1 MNTTAEV
8 FEIEPFRHELEVGA
22 RSARGSARSAP
33 RRPVSKPWPSFRK
46 RRNLRTP
53 SIYGGSGGTAPDA
66 GAEPQAEPE
75 PPPSVAS
82 PEYVRWLQ
90 STLNRAIGGA
100 LPVDGVMSA
109 AVRDAIRKF
118 QRNNR
123 LPVSGYIGPDTEYA
137 LRRVRAGSERE
148 QLEFEWEAGLRGDAL
163 AVDAA
168 LSRSKA
174 LPIRFVLKSLGRQ
187 PVPGLYRFFAAD
199 GRFYTGMATDL
210 RQRII
215 QHLWCLSHFGIET
228 RDHRLVLCRMP
239 GKINEQIRAIEA
251 AINRHHNDNAS
262 RLNRTTELEFLELS
276 RL

>member
-8 FEIEPFRHELEVGA
+8 FEIEPFRHELEARARPTRGGV
-22 RSARGSARSAP
+22 RSALRH
-33 RRPVSKPWPSFRK
+33 PVSKPWPSFR
-46 RRNLRTP
+46 RRRILRTP
-53 SIYGGSGGTAPDA
+53 STYGGWGGTAPDA

-75 PPPSVAS
+75 PPRSVAS

-90 STLNRAIGGA
+90 STLNRAIGGT
-100 LPVDGVMSA
+100 LPVDGIMSA
-109 AVRDAIRKF
+109 AVRDAIREF

-123 LPVSGYIGPDTEYA
+123 LPASGYIGPDTESA
-137 LRRVRAGSERE
+137 LRRAGDGSERE

-168 LSRSKA
+168 LSRRKA

-187 PVPGLYRFFAAD
+187 PVPGLYRFFTAD

-228 RDHRLVLCRMP
+228 RNHRLVLCRMP
-239 GKINEQIRAIEA
+239 GKTNEQIRAIEV
-251 AINRHHNDNAS
+251 AINRHYKDNSS
-262 RLNRTTELEFLELS
+262 RLNKTTELEFLELS